1 MKIITN
7 IPATDKRLRILSSVI
22 GQMSDGIWE
31 NTRSMEKYWKSL
43 RYGTDANGNIY
54 LDDTQWVCANPADFF
69 ANKIKQIIK
78 VEIDDGRTSGLEWDR
93 MCSVVPDYIDGV
105 IGYNV
110 TVGDCYEL
118 YELLKGRNTSKNSYS
133 SYRPYEVELTYGSN
147 TFKFTVDA
155 LSEYQAREQAI
166 KNMTSLL
173 TVKVVQI

>member
-118 YELLKGRNTSKNSYS
+118 YELLKGRNTSKYRYATYNPYTVTLSYAGMS
-133 SYRPYEVELTYGSN
+133 VDI
-147 TFKFTVDA
+147 KVDA
-155 LSEYQAREQAI
+155 LSEYGAKEKAKQE
-166 KNMTSLL
+166 LL
-173 TVKVVQI
+173 KRITATVC